1 LFGYCVAKPIVS
13 ADVSGQWIDGDIFK
27 EEKTM
32 LLQPSA
38 RTAVS
43 VSDPRHDYQMM
54 RNRTLPVVLKVTS
67 VANFHS
73 ISSQDCSEEYG

>member
-1 LFGYCVAKPIVS
+1 
-13 ADVSGQWIDGDIFK
+13 
-27 EEKTM
+27 M

-43 VSDPRHDYQMM
+43 VSDPRHDHQMM